1 MSSLNHADS
10 LSIHN
15 VGDLNRE
22 EQDVQNA
29 STSTAQQSR
38 SAPQLAVVSSC
49 QPDKIVSQAVIMAG
63 GKGTRLHPYSATLP
77 KPLMPLGDMPI
88 LELLLRRVKAAGVT
102 DVILA
107 VNHLGHLIE
116 AYFGDGSNFGLRI
129 RYGRED
135 KPLGTAGALG
145 NIIDDL
151 DETFFLTNGDLLT
164 TLNLKAMAAH
174 HMANNADASIGVFQR
189 EHKIDFGLIEFD
201 AESRLSAYR
210 EKPTST
216 YHVSMGVYLLQR
228 EAVREHVAAK
238 DYLDMPNLL
247 LKMEAAN
254 ADLRCYRDDCVWL
267 DIGRPDD
274 FALAQ
279 TMFEKDQS
287 VFLGS

>member
-1 MSSLNHADS
+1 MTGHSIADG
-10 LSIHN
+10 L
-15 VGDLNRE
+15 
-22 EQDVQNA
+22 A
-29 STSTAQQSR
+29 STSAAGVAEFHPAIATQPIPPLPHYTAAAGSQAQVR
-38 SAPQLAVVSSC
+38 
-49 QPDKIVSQAVIMAG
+49 QAVIMAG

-88 LELLLRRVKAAGVT
+88 LELLLRRMKIAGVT

-116 AYFGDGSNFGLRI
+116 AYFGDGSMYGLRI

-145 NIIDDL
+145 NLIHDL
-151 DETFFLTNGDLLT
+151 HETFFLTNGDLLT
-164 TLNLKAMAAH
+164 TLDLRAMAARH
-174 HMANNADASIGVFQR
+174 IATAADASIGVYRR
-189 EHKIDFGLIEFD
+189 EQKIEFGLIEFD

-216 YHVSMGVYLLQR
+216 YHVSMGVYVLQR
-228 EAVREHVAAK
+228 EAVRRHVAANV
-238 DYLDMPNLL
+238 YLDMPSLL
-247 LKMEAAN
+247 LKMQAAN
-254 ADLRCYRDDCVWL
+254 ADVRCYHDECFWL

-279 TMFEKDQS
+279 SLYEQDRS
-287 VFLGS
+287 LFLGS

>member
-1 MSSLNHADS
+1 MTGSNLADS
-10 LSIHN
+10 LVTPRANGLSRVELN
-15 VGDLNRE
+15 VNG
-22 EQDVQNA
+22 A
-29 STSTAQQSR
+29 SPAAQIVK
-38 SAPQLAVVSSC
+38 APHLVVSSSPPPVTVC
-49 QPDKIVSQAVIMAG
+49 QAVIMAG

-88 LELLLRRVKAAGVT
+88 LELLLRRMKAAGVT

-116 AYFGDGSNFGLRI
+116 AYFGDGSAFGLRI

-145 NIIDDL
+145 NMIDDL
-151 DETFFLTNGDLLT
+151 HETFFLTNGDLLT
-164 TLNLKAMAAH
+164 TLDLEAMAARH
-174 HMANNADASIGVFQR
+174 IATKADASIGVYRR
-189 EHKIDFGLIEFD
+189 EHKIEFGLIEFD

-216 YHVSMGVYLLQR
+216 YHVSMGVYVLQR
-228 EAVREHVAAK
+228 EAVRQHVAANE
-238 DYLDMPNLL
+238 YLDMPNLL
-247 LKMEAAN
+247 LKMQAAN
-254 ADLRCYRDDCVWL
+254 ADVRCYHDECLWL

-279 TMFEKDQS
+279 KMYETDQA
-287 VFLGS
+287 VFLAGS